1 MAKLTTLPFSQ
12 INVFSSNPLGG
23 NPVAVVHSADDLID
37 EEMAALARWTN
48 LSETTFLLRPDHD
61 DADYKLRIFTPGGE
75 LPFAGHPTLGSCFAW
90 LDAGGKAKNIELVVQ
105 QCKAG
110 LISIRNKKSI
120 LEFAAPPLIRT
131 GNLDEST
138 LQKIMKGLSLTPGEV
153 LHHQWVDNGPG
164 WCAVLLKSA
173 RDVLE
178 LESNWSQLSPL
189 NLGVVAP
196 HEDGH
201 ESQIEVRAFV
211 GGGGYEDPVT
221 GSLNASIA
229 QWLIKSGFISTP
241 YVSSQG
247 TVLKRTG
254 RINVNQAEG
263 QIWIGGETIEVIKGE
278 ISVQATAS

>member
-1 MAKLTTLPFSQ
+1 MTTLPFSQ

-90 LDAGGKAKNIELVVQ
+90 LDAGGKAKSNELVVQ

-110 LISIRNKKSI
+110 LISIRNKNSV

-138 LQKIMKGLSLTPGEV
+138 LQKIMKGLSLTPDEI

-164 WCAVLLKSA
+164 WCAVMLKSA
-173 RDVLE
+173 RHVLE
-178 LESNWSQLSPL
+178 LKPNWSQLSPL

-229 QWLIKSGFISTP
+229 QWLIKSGIISTP

-254 RINVNQAEG
+254 RINVNQAED
-263 QIWIGGETIEVIKGE
+263 QIWIGGETIKVIKGE
-278 ISVQATAS
+278 ISVQANAS